1 MNNQAVVV
9 NTNPISTPVSM
20 PVVQAPAQVQ
30 APLSTLAP
38 AFVTFTHNA
47 PSFEFSNVNLQ
58 QDTLNVNMNA
68 NVNAN
73 MNNNNGS
80 SRVKDVETANSSF
93 V

>member
-1 MNNQAVVV
+1 MNNQPVVP
-9 NTNPISTPVSM
+9 NTNPISPPVPM
-20 PVVQAPAQVQ
+20 PVQVPAQVQ

-47 PSFEFSNVNLQ
+47 PSFAFSTANVQ
-58 QDTLNVNMNA
+58 KDTLNVNMN
-68 NVNAN
+68 VNTD
-73 MNNNNGS
+73 NNNGS